1 MSYQTPTGRSAAV
14 DDVLEAIR
22 PASRVV
28 LTTHINADGDGA
40 GSQVALASWLRDQGK
55 EAWIVNPTPFPRLY
69 TFLVPDQAWLLDA
82 ASQEAKEIC
91 QAADLAVVVD
101 TGEVHRIGR
110 VKPMVESLPTVVIDH
125 HPAGDAPFGGV
136 SFRVSEACAAG
147 ELVYD
152 LLLRAECDW
161 SPPILDGIYV
171 AVLTDTGGFQFS
183 NSTPACHRLG
193 ADLIERGVD
202 PEDLYRRIYGSTPLK
217 SLLLLGAS
225 LSGLQV
231 DPDGGMAWMT
241 VPRSLFDEL
250 GATAEYLEG
259 MANYPRSVQGVEVGL
274 VFNQTDDGSTK
285 VSFRSNGDLDVNA
298 LARAFGGGG
307 HVRASGARVTRPLA
321 EVREEVLK
329 ATRDALD
336 RMGGE

>member
-1 MSYQTPTGRSAAV
+1 MSYQTPPGRFGDVDAV
-14 DDVLEAIR
+14 LDSIR
-22 PASRVV
+22 PAGRIV

-40 GSQVALASWLRDQGK
+40 GCQAALASWLRDQGK
-55 EAWIVNPTPFPRLY
+55 EAWIVNPSPFPQFY
-69 TFLVPDQAWLLDA
+69 SFLLPDQAWVLDA
-82 ASQEAKEIC
+82 SSQEAKEIC

-110 VKPMVESLPTVVIDH
+110 VKPMVESLATVVIDH
-125 HPAGDAPFGGV
+125 HPAGDAPIGGV

-152 LLLRAECDW
+152 ILLRAECDW
-161 SPPILDGIYV
+161 NPAILDGIYV
-171 AVLTDTGGFQFS
+171 AILTDTGGFQFS
-183 NSTPACHRLG
+183 NSTPACHRLS

-202 PEDLYRRIYGSTPLK
+202 PEYLYRRVYGSTSLK

-225 LSGLQV
+225 LSDLQV
-231 DPDGGMAWMT
+231 DPDGRMAWMT
-241 VPRSLFDEL
+241 VPRSVFDEL
-250 GATAEYLEG
+250 GATPEEMEG

-321 EVREEVLK
+321 EMREEVLK

-336 RMGGE
+336 RMGEG

>member
-1 MSYQTPTGRSAAV
+1 MSYQTPPGRSAAV
-14 DDVLEAIR
+14 DAVLNAIR

-40 GSQVALASWLRDQGK
+40 GCQVALASWLREQGK
-55 EAWIVNPTPFPRLY
+55 EAWIVNPTPLPRLFS
-69 TFLVPDQAWLLDA
+69 FLVPDQAWLLDA

-91 QAADLAVVVD
+91 RTADLAVVVD

-110 VKPMVESLPTVVIDH
+110 VKPLMESLPMVVIDH
-125 HPAGDAPFGGV
+125 HPAGDAPFEGV
-136 SFRVSEACAAG
+136 SLRVPEACAAG

-152 LLLRAECDW
+152 LLLRAGCDW
-161 SPPILDGIYV
+161 SPTILDGIYV

-183 NSTPACHRLG
+183 NSTPACHRLS
-193 ADLIERGVD
+193 ADL
-202 PEDLYRRIYGSTPLK
+202 STSLK

-225 LSGLQV
+225 LSDLQLE
-231 DPDGGMAWMT
+231 PDGRMAWMT
-241 VPRSLFDEL
+241 VPRSVFDEL
-250 GATAEYLEG
+250 GATPEYLEG

-298 LARAFGGGG
+298 LAREFGGGG
-307 HVRASGARVTRPLA
+307 HVRASGAKVTRPLA

>member
-1 MSYQTPTGRSAAV
+1 MSYQTPPGRSAAV
-14 DDVLEAIR
+14 DAVLDALR
-22 PASRVV
+22 PADRIV

-40 GSQVALASWLRDQGK
+40 GCQVALASWLRDQGK
-55 EAWIVNPTPFPRLY
+55 EAWIVNPSPFPQLFS
-69 TFLVPDQAWLLDA
+69 FLVPDQAWVLDA
-82 ASQEAKEIC
+82 STQEAKGIC
-91 QAADLAVVVD
+91 KGADLAVVVD

-110 VKPMVESLPTVVIDH
+110 VKPLVESLSTVVIDH
-125 HPAGDAPFGGV
+125 HPAGDAPIEGV

-152 LLLRAECDW
+152 ILLRAGCDW
-161 SPPILDGIYV
+161 SPSILDGIYV
-171 AVLTDTGGFQFS
+171 AILTDTGGFQFS
-183 NSTPACHRLG
+183 NSTPACHRLS

-202 PEDLYRRIYGSTPLK
+202 PEYLYRRVYGSTSLK

-225 LSGLQV
+225 LSDLQV
-231 DPDGGMAWMT
+231 DPDGRMAWMT
-241 VPRSLFDEL
+241 VPRSVFDEM
-250 GATAEYLEG
+250 GATPEDMEG

-329 ATRDALD
+329 ATREALD
-336 RMGGE
+336 RMGEG